1 MNNSQITIED
11 QPSTNPDVLEKL
23 REREAQIVRVVE
35 AIREVKKSNGWS
47 TLKSE
52 IFDNLA
58 NSLKKDLL
66 SEAKKDIPDP
76 LRLNRLA
83 GQLKW
88 ADKYATLDILE
99 EDYKTQLT
107 RLRKQLHG

>member
-1 MNNSQITIED
+1 MNNSQITLEEKND
-11 QPSTNPDVLEKL
+11 KNPDLLERV
-23 REREAQIVRVVE
+23 REREAQVVRTIE
-35 AIREVKKSNGWS
+35 AIREVKKCNGWS
-47 TLKSE
+47 TLKLE

-58 NSLKKDLL
+58 NSLKRDLL

-88 ADKYATLDILE
+88 ADKFANLDKLE
-99 EDYKTQLT
+99 EDYKTQLSGI
-107 RLRKQLHG
+107 RKQLHG